1 MPRNRLVAGH
11 FRLPYSG
18 NSNSQYKETF
28 MQLISSQM
36 TEYMEQ
42 GSWIRKMFEE
52 GIKLKK
58 EFGEDAVC
66 DFSLG
71 NPDLP
76 PPSTIKDA
84 LADLANQADQPFFL
98 GYMPNY
104 GYPAVRERL
113 AEEVSKEQGMD
124 VPADCLVITCGA
136 AGALNSFFRAVLGPD
151 DEVLTPAPFF
161 VEYGFYAENHGAKLV
176 TVPSKPLTFELDL
189 DGIDAAITDNTR
201 VVLINSPNNPTGAVY
216 TREELEGLAAILTR
230 HNKGRDKPIYIL
242 SDEPYRFLAF
252 DGAEVPSLLD
262 IYTYSVVCS
271 SFSKNLS
278 MAGERV
284 GYALIN
290 PAIED
295 RETIMGAVIMAN
307 RILGFVNAP
316 ALAQK
321 LLAKALGSSVDIS
334 IYHDRRKAM
343 AGVLDNAG
351 FEYTMPKGAFYF
363 FPKAPGGDDVKF
375 CATLQKEK
383 ILAVPGSG
391 FGCPGYFR
399 LAFCVGED
407 VIMRAR
413 DGFVRAM
420 ENAK

>member
-1 MPRNRLVAGH
+1 
-11 FRLPYSG
+11 
-18 NSNSQYKETF
+18 
-28 MQLISSQM
+28 MQLISEQILG
-36 TEYMEQ
+36 YMERS
-42 GSWIRKMFEE
+42 SWIRKMFEE
-52 GIKLKK
+52 GIRLKQ

-84 LADLANQADQPFFL
+84 LVELADQADKPFFM
-98 GYMPNY
+98 GYMPNF

-113 AEEVSKEQGMD
+113 AEVVSQEQGVD

-136 AGALNSFFRAVLGPD
+136 AGALNSFFRAVLEPG
-151 DEVLTPAPFF
+151 DEIVTPAPFF
-161 VEYGFYAENHGAKLV
+161 VEYGFYAENHGGKLV

-189 DGIDAAITDNTR
+189 DGIDAAITDKTR
-201 VVLINSPNNPTGAVY
+201 VLLINSPNNPTGAVY
-216 TREELEGLAAILTR
+216 TRAELEGLAAILTK
-230 HNKGRDKPIYIL
+230 HNEGRDKPIYLL

-252 DGAEVPSLLD
+252 DGAEVPSMLD
-262 IYTYSVVCS
+262 IYKYSVVCS

-290 PAIED
+290 PAMEGKEELI
-295 RETIMGAVIMAN
+295 GGVILAN

-321 LLAKALGSSVDIS
+321 LLGKALGSSVDVG
-334 IYHDRRKAM
+334 IYDGRRKAM
-343 AGVLDNAG
+343 AEVLDNAG

-375 CATLQKEK
+375 CAMLQEEK
-383 ILAVPGSG
+383 ILAVPGTG

-407 VIMRAR
+407 VIRR
-413 DGFVRAM
+413 GKDGFVRAV
-420 ENAK
+420 EKAK

>member
-1 MPRNRLVAGH
+1 
-11 FRLPYSG
+11 
-18 NSNSQYKETF
+18 
-28 MQLISSQM
+28 MQLISKQM
-36 TEYMEQ
+36 TGYIER

-52 GIKLKK
+52 GIALKK
-58 EFGEDAVC
+58 EFGEENVH

-76 PPSTIKDA
+76 PPATVKEA
-84 LADLANQADQPFFL
+84 LSELAEQADQPFFL
-98 GYMPNY
+98 GYMPNF

-113 AEEVSKEQGMD
+113 AQEVTKEQGVE
-124 VPADCLVITCGA
+124 VPAESLVITCGA
-136 AGALNSFFRAVLGPD
+136 AGALNSVFRAVLEPG

-161 VEYGFYAENHGAKLV
+161 VEYGFYAENHSATLK

-189 DGIDAAITDNTR
+189 EGINAAINDKTR

-216 TREELEGLAAILTR
+216 TRKELEGLAAILEK
-230 HNKGRDKPIYIL
+230 HNAKRDRPIFIL

-252 DGAEVPSLLD
+252 DGVEVPSLLD
-262 IYTYSVVCS
+262 IYQYSIVCS

-284 GYALIN
+284 GYALVN
-290 PAIED
+290 PTMEGKEPLLGAI
-295 RETIMGAVIMAN
+295 IMAN

-321 LLAKALGSSVDIS
+321 LLGKALGSSVDAT
-334 IYHDRRKAM
+334 IYDTRRKAM
-343 AGVLDNAG
+343 AEVLDNAG

-375 CATLQKEK
+375 CAILQEEK
-383 ILAVPGSG
+383 ILAVPGTG

-407 VIMRAR
+407 VILRAK
-413 DGFVRAM
+413 DAFVRAM
-420 ENAK
+420 DKA

>member
-1 MPRNRLVAGH
+1 
-11 FRLPYSG
+11 
-18 NSNSQYKETF
+18 

-36 TEYMEQ
+36 VGYMKRS
-42 GSWIRKMFEE
+42 SWIRKMFEE

-58 EFGEDAVC
+58 EFGEDAVH

-84 LADLANQADQPFFL
+84 LTELADQAGQPFFL
-98 GYMPNY
+98 GYMPNF

-113 AEEVSKEQGMD
+113 AEEVSKEQGVD

-136 AGALNSFFRAVLGPD
+136 AGALNSVFRAVLEPG
-151 DEVLTPAPFF
+151 DEVLSPAPFF
-161 VEYGFYAENHGAKLV
+161 VEYGFYAENHSATLV

-189 DGIDAAITDNTR
+189 DGIDAAITDKTR

-216 TREELEGLAAILTR
+216 TRQELEGLASILEK

-252 DGAEVPSLLD
+252 DGVEVPSLLD
-262 IYTYSVVCS
+262 IYTYSIVCS

-284 GYALIN
+284 GYALVN
-290 PAIED
+290 PAIEG
-295 RETIMGAVIMAN
+295 RESLLGAIIMAN

-321 LLAKALGSSVDIS
+321 LLGKALGSSVDVS
-334 IYHDRRKAM
+334 IYDARRKAM
-343 AGVLDNAG
+343 AEVLDNAG
-351 FEYTMPKGAFYF
+351 FKYTMPKGAFYF
-363 FPKAPGGDDVKF
+363 FPEAPGGDDIKF
-375 CATLQKEK
+375 CATLQEEK
-383 ILAVPGSG
+383 ILAVPGTG
-391 FGCPGYFR
+391 FGSPGYFR

-407 VIMRAR
+407 VILRAK
-413 DGFVRAM
+413 DAFVRAM
-420 ENAK
+420 AKA

>member
-1 MPRNRLVAGH
+1 
-11 FRLPYSG
+11 
-18 NSNSQYKETF
+18 
-28 MQLISSQM
+28 MQLISKQM
-36 TEYMEQ
+36 TEYIER

-52 GIKLKK
+52 GIALKK
-58 EFGEDAVC
+58 EFGEDNVH

-76 PPSTIKDA
+76 PPAVVKEA
-84 LADLANQADQPFFL
+84 LADLAEQADQPFFL
-98 GYMPNY
+98 GYMPNF

-113 AEEVSKEQGMD
+113 AEEVSKEQGVD

-136 AGALNSFFRAVLGPD
+136 AGALNSVFRAVLEPG
-151 DEVLTPAPFF
+151 DEILTPAPFF
-161 VEYGFYAENHGAKLV
+161 VEYGFYAENHSASLK

-189 DGIDAAITDNTR
+189 EGIDAAINDKTR

-216 TREELEGLAAILTR
+216 SREELEGLAAILEK
-230 HNKGRDKPIYIL
+230 HNAKRDRPIFLL

-252 DGAEVPSLLD
+252 DGVEVPSLLD
-262 IYTYSVVCS
+262 IYQYSIVCS

-284 GYALIN
+284 GYALVN
-290 PAIED
+290 PGMEGKEPLIGAI
-295 RETIMGAVIMAN
+295 IMSN

-321 LLAKALGSSVDIS
+321 LLGKALGSSVDAS
-334 IYHDRRKAM
+334 VYDVRRKAM
-343 AGVLDNAG
+343 AEVLDNAG

-375 CATLQKEK
+375 CAILQEEK
-383 ILAVPGSG
+383 ILAVPGTG

-407 VIMRAR
+407 VILRAK
-413 DGFVRAM
+413 DAFVRAV
-420 ENAK
+420 AKV